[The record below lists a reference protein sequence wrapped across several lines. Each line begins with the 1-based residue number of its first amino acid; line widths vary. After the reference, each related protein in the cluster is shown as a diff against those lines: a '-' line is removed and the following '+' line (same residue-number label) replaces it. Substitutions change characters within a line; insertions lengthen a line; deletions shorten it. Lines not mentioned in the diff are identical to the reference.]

1 MRVKMW
7 IASIHGGGRALAF
20 PTKVGYGSMNEFQEW
35 ARSTYRQSGIDVNE
49 DDLEL
54 IELVYSSALRQLDAL
69 DHIDLEKFPAL
80 GVDLRH
86 APKTS

>member
-1 MRVKMW
+1 MT
-7 IASIHGGGRALAF
+7 A
-20 PTKVGYGSMNEFQEW
+20 PTKVGNSSMNEFQEW
-35 ARSTYRQSGIDVNE
+35 ARCTYRQSGIEVND

-54 IELVYSSALRQLDAL
+54 IELVYAGALGQLDAL

-80 GVDLRH
+80 GLDLRH

>member
-1 MRVKMW
+1 
-7 IASIHGGGRALAF
+7 
-20 PTKVGYGSMNEFQEW
+20 MNEFQEW
-35 ARSTYRQSGIDVNE
+35 ARRTYRQSGIEVGD

-54 IELVYSSALRQLDAL
+54 IELVYTGALGQLDAL

-80 GVDLRH
+80 GLDLRH